1 MSWLDGFLRGRG
13 LTRVERAAE
22 HRRRRARAHLERL
35 RSGRTPRERTAR
47 PRPLRAGA
55 LVLVV
60 SGLLGLWL
68 SAGWGARRSV
78 ASVSVYGARHLTPA
92 DVAAAS
98 GLARGAA
105 LASVDAG
112 QVAAALSRHPWIAEA
127 RALVLPTGGV
137 VVSIREREPAAVLAG
152 MAVDGEGV
160 PFAPAPASGLE
171 QLPQLSAS
179 VAFEPGRRHPELA
192 AAVALARR
200 LPERG
205 LPAPLEV
212 GISAADDPEGLW
224 LRLPGLAPRVVLGRE
239 DLEARLGDLAEL
251 LEADLP
257 ELAHAAKLDLR
268 FRDQAVLDQ
277 AAAPSGG
284 AAPSEQRP
292 TG

>member
-1 MSWLDGFLRGRG
+1 MSLLDGFLRGRG
-13 LTRVERAAE
+13 LTRAERAAE
-22 HRRRRARAHLERL
+22 RRRRRARAHLERL
-35 RSGRTPRERTAR
+35 RGESRRGERAL
-47 PRPLRAGA
+47 RPLRAGA
-55 LVLVV
+55 LVLVGSAV
-60 SGLLGLWL
+60 LGLWL

-78 ASVSVYGARHLTPA
+78 ASFSVHGARHLAAA

-112 QVAAALSRHPWIAEA
+112 ALAAALARHPWIAEA
-127 RALVLPTGGV
+127 RALVLPTGSV

-160 PFAPAPASGLE
+160 PFAPAVPGLE
-171 QLPQLSAS
+171 RLPQLSAS
-179 VAFEPGRRHPELA
+179 ESFEPGRPHPELA

-239 DLEARLGDLAEL
+239 DLDARLADLAEL

>member
-1 MSWLDGFLRGRG
+1 MSLLDGFLRGRG
-13 LTRVERAAE
+13 LTRAERAAE
-22 HRRRRARAHLERL
+22 RRRRRARAHLERL
-35 RSGRTPRERTAR
+35 RGESRRGERAL
-47 PRPLRAGA
+47 RPLRAGA
-55 LVLVV
+55 LVLVGSAV
-60 SGLLGLWL
+60 LGLWL

-78 ASVSVYGARHLTPA
+78 ASFSVHGARHLAAA

-112 QVAAALSRHPWIAEA
+112 ALAAALARHPWIAEA

-160 PFAPAPASGLE
+160 PFAPAVPGLE
-171 QLPQLSAS
+171 RLPQLSAS
-179 VAFEPGRRHPELA
+179 ESFEPGRPHPELA

-239 DLEARLGDLAEL
+239 DLDARLADLAEL